1 MITLLSVSAGSAAFA
16 AGLFLLL
23 SDIFHV
29 PPKKASAAVIRSYEK
44 APGKAGDA
52 GGRNGLLRN
61 LSPVYAAEWLS
72 GVIRLPG
79 WLKEKIS
86 SEYVPPGSGTTPEKF
101 AADLAVRSVLCA
113 ALVLPL
119 MLISPAFFILSPVA
133 FAGCVFVRAGAAKKE
148 IRKKRE
154 EIESEL
160 PSFTAAVSRSLRHS
174 RDVTAMLE
182 SYAKNAGGAFA
193 DQLKITA
200 ADMRSGSAEAALARL
215 EARVGSP
222 LMSDVCR
229 GLEAVLRGDDT
240 SGYFAALLAR
250 FSELNRAALRER
262 AMKVP
267 KKIRRLSVCLLF
279 TFMLMYAVVMVGQIA
294 ESLFILFA

>member
-1 MITLLSVSAGSAAFA
+1 MGILLTVSAGSAAFA

-23 SDIFHV
+23 SDIFRV
-29 PPKKASAAVIRSYEK
+29 PPKKASVAVIRSYAK
-44 APGKAGDA
+44 SPGKTGDA
-52 GGRNGLLRN
+52 GGKNGFFRN

-79 WLKEKIS
+79 WLRDRIS
-86 SEYVPPGSGTTPEKF
+86 SECVPPESETTPEKF
-101 AADLAVRSVLCA
+101 AADLAVRSLLCA

-119 MLISPAFFILSPVA
+119 MLISPALGLLSPVA
-133 FAGCVFVRAGAAKKE
+133 FAGCAFVRIGQAKKE

-154 EIESEL
+154 KIEAEL
-160 PSFTAAVSRSLRHS
+160 PAFTAAVSRSLRHS
-174 RDVTAMLE
+174 RDVAAMLE
-182 SYAKNAGGAFA
+182 SYAKNAEGIFG
-193 DQLKITA
+193 DELRITA
-200 ADMRSGSAEAALARL
+200 ADMRSGSQEAALARL
-215 EARVGSP
+215 EARTGSP

-240 SGYFAALLAR
+240 GGYFAALLAR
-250 FSELNRAALRER
+250 FSELNRASLRER

-294 ESLFILFA
+294 GSLFILFA